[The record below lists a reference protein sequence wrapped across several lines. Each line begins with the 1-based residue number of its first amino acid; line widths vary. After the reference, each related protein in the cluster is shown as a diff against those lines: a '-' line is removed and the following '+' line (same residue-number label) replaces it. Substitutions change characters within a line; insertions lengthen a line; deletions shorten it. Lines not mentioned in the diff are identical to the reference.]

1 MERKHPDGAY
11 TCDCCKENIPGGEFM
26 YVLLGFTFCET
37 CVNNAIETAPY
48 WEEVYDD

>member
-1 MERKHPDGAY
+1 MERKHPDGAC
-11 TCDCCKENIPGGEFM
+11 TCDCCKENIPHGGFM

-37 CVNNAIETAPY
+37 CVKDAIETAPY